1 MMSGPPET
9 DSPEFTHVTNTKMT
23 NTKMTNTKMT
33 NTKMTRRGPRVA
45 SRRRGFTLI
54 ELLVVISIIAVLASL
69 IMPAIMNARTAARRV
84 QCANNLKQ
92 LAAATMNFTSASNG
106 RLPDA
111 YDWYPALDANGNF
124 VDKVIS
130 RPWPVA
136 LLPFLD
142 RNDLQRIVANGTLG
156 GVATGGDIPHVES
169 LSCVVDDNNFS
180 QSSGLSY
187 VGNGG
192 YMGLAAFQ
200 NANLQT
206 AEPDSFNYGGPNS
219 ERVAHATGVFWAP
232 DNGVSS
238 GLIPGAV
245 GFEKDVHKMTLDFI
259 SAGDGNSN
267 TILFGENLQ
276 AGNWAWH
283 PDASG
288 QTVADCRQGGSLFG
302 VLVASGVNLN
312 PNAVP
317 GKLTLGSITSFSN
330 PAVVAGRLNKN
341 LTAARF
347 KAPRPSSNHGELVN
361 FAFCAGNVR
370 SINMNVDPRV
380 FARLVTPDGQR
391 FGQVILSDE

>member
-9 DSPEFTHVTNTKMT
+9 DSPEFTHVTNTNMT
-23 NTKMTNTKMT
+23 NTNMTNT
-33 NTKMTRRGPRVA
+33 NMTRRGPRVA

-69 IMPAIMNARTAARRV
+69 IMPAIMNARTAARRI

-169 LSCVVDDNNFS
+169 LSCVVDDNNYS

-238 GLIPGAV
+238 GLIPSAV

-267 TILFGENLQ
+267 TILIGENLQ
-276 AGNWAWH
+276 GGNWSW
-283 PDASG
+283 
-288 QTVADCRQGGSLFG
+288 QTTRNHWTQGGSLFG
-302 VLVASGVNLN
+302 VLIKKGINIGANTNNTG
-312 PNAVP
+312 
-317 GKLTLGSITSFSN
+317 LTLQ
-330 PAVVAGRLNKN
+330 PAVMFDHADVVRGRLNKD
-341 LTAARF
+341 LTLNRTR
-347 KAPRPSSNHGELVN
+347 APRPSSNHGDLIN

-370 SINMNVDPRV
+370 SININVDPRV

-391 FGQVILSDE
+391 FNQVVLSDE